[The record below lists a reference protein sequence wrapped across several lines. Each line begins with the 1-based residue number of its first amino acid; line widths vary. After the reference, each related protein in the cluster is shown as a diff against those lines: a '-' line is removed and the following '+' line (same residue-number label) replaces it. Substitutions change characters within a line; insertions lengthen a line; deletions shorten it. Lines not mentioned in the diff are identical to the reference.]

1 MCIVR
6 QSRCTRSE
14 PDMTTTK
21 PQIRTNGCRL
31 TLSGEID
38 LANAGDYL
46 AVAREMIAE
55 CRTAPYFTVDL
66 SGVTFM
72 GSSGLAMLVGIRKTA
87 TNAEMELRLAGSP
100 WCVSRLLEI
109 TALADH
115 FGVTAG
121 PPQAELVTVRHGHS
135 RPKPG

>member
-1 MCIVR
+1 
-6 QSRCTRSE
+6 
-14 PDMTTTK
+14 MTATK
-21 PQIRTNGCRL
+21 PQIPTDRCRL

-38 LANAGDYL
+38 LANAEDYL
-46 AVAREMIAE
+46 AAARAMIAE
-55 CRTAPYFTVDL
+55 WNTAPCFTIDL

-72 GSSGLAMLVGIRKTA
+72 GTSGLTMLVEIRKAA

-121 PPQAELVTVRHGHS
+121 PPQAELIRVRHGHS